1 VRLRSQAVLALVG
14 AATLAYARPGE
25 PPTPHLVAPQAPV
38 LAPTTTTPLIP
49 STLPPSAVQS
59 TTAPSTTTTTTMV
72 PPTTATTS
80 APVLAPLPEPTT
92 TTTSAPEPEPD
103 NSASEPEPEGAPE
116 PEEEVTPQPEPEVAS
131 VAQAGG
137 GWELLRECESGGNYA
152 THTGNGY
159 SGAYQFDQQ
168 TWESVGGSGR
178 PADASPAE
186 QDRRARMLYEQ
197 RGAQPWPNCGRYL

>member
-59 TTAPSTTTTTTMV
+59 TTAPSATTTTTMV
-72 PPTTATTS
+72 PPTTATTT
-80 APVLAPLPEPTT
+80 APVLAPLPEPT